1 MTVAVQDPINQF
13 VIVGGETSGPWTWQL
28 NQEADLTVFKKL
40 ASTGEV
46 VTLVLDTDYSVNAL
60 GLGNKNGGTITFL
73 AAQLPAVTGD
83 VWTLQRDTELNRP
96 EDFATSGDFQAV
108 TVNPQFDD
116 PILMAQDAKRE
127 ATNALRKNPG
137 VDDVLDPLIP
147 QPVSGRALKFA
158 ESTAGNFILTMSE
171 TDPDDGSVKTVA
183 GLFATSISTPSNIVV
198 QESQDGFEV
207 RVDTSSGDVDITLPD
222 STALS
227 LDFRVGIVKTTSDS
241 NVVNVKV
248 QGTDTING
256 GTADFVEDNQFTRI
270 IFVLD
275 QSTGAYLAGLDKV
288 GIRNVIEDTSPQL
301 GGFLDTNGFPINTSR
316 LTVASNATASD
327 IWASPG
333 GNEIDFTGVAA
344 VTAFPAS
351 PLAGSSRILFC
362 AAACSFVN
370 SANLVVQGGGT
381 FTAAAG
387 DKVMVHAETTTKF
400 LLFISKADGTAVVGK
415 EKRVDLYTGT
425 VLSTS
430 VQTIPQDNSIPQDTE
445 GAPYAALTLAITPD
459 AISDIVTAEVN
470 LKVGTSAN
478 SVYGVFTLFS
488 NLSSNAIDSA
498 TSPQLDQSIMAPLS
512 LRAKVT
518 AVDTDPIT
526 FTIRFA
532 AVSAGTIYINRSSN
546 DSNLF
551 GGGKESSIVLTSR
564 TP

>member
-46 VTLVLDTDYSVNAL
+46 LTLVLDTDYSVNAL

-83 VWTLQRDTELNRP
+83 VWTLQRDSELSRP

-158 ESTAGNFILTMSE
+158 ESTPGNFILTMSE

-183 GLFATSISTPSNIVV
+183 GLFATSISTPSNLVV

-275 QSTGAYLAGLDKV
+275 QPTGAYLAGLDKV

-316 LTVASNATASD
+316 LTVASNATTSD

-333 GNEIDFTGVAA
+333 GNEIDFTGVEE
-344 VTAFPAS
+344 VTAFPAA

-400 LLFISKADGTAVVGK
+400 LLFISKADGTAVAVK

-430 VQTIPQDNSIPQDTE
+430 STGIPQDNSIPQNTE
-445 GAPYAALTLAITPD
+445 GTAYGAISLAIAPLTV
-459 AISDIVTAEVN
+459 ADIVTAEVN
-470 LKVGTSAN
+470 LKVGASAN

-488 NLSSNAIDSA
+488 SLSADAIDSA
-498 TSPQLDQSIMAPLS
+498 TSSQMDLSIMTPVT
-512 LRAKVT
+512 LRAKIT
-518 AVDTDPIT
+518 ATQTSPIT

-532 AVSAGTIYINRSSN
+532 AVSAGTIYINRSSS